1 MGWYLCQI
9 CQIESILR
17 EAALRSRCVI
27 SYLFKF
33 KTSVKMNISFTFS
46 ITDTHT
52 HSHKHTITTNADRLT
67 YFHHHKTGIMGE
79 CPIFLEIMG
88 TLKLWQRKGDH
99 KMHFSLR
106 RAATCISLNCLEL
119 IIKTKQLD
127 ADIIRSIHTF
137 FLTTVDICLQPICS
151 VISLFKGIML
161 RIFINTCL

>member
-1 MGWYLCQI
+1 MFSLPWEPMGWYLCQI

-27 SYLFKF
+27 LYLYKF

-46 ITDTHT
+46 HLYNRYTHT
-52 HSHKHTITTNADRLT
+52 FTLTHHYHKCRQT
-67 YFHHHKTGIMGE
+67 YIFHHHKTGIMGE

-88 TLKLWQRKGDH
+88 TIKLWQRKGDH

-127 ADIIRSIHTF
+127 AGIISHIYAHHCGHLPATYF
-137 FLTTVDICLQPICS
+137 
-151 VISLFKGIML
+151 
-161 RIFINTCL
+161 